1 MNRSSNTDVQAEQL
15 RRHQKA
21 LADFGLEAFRSED
34 LDALLG
40 QAAHRVSE
48 ALGVELV
55 KIMELLPHRHELL
68 IRAGVNWRPGVV
80 HRVTLSAGAD
90 SPAGY
95 ALLHNE
101 AVISPDVSTETRFP
115 IPPVLAEHG
124 VHSMVN
130 VIIAGD
136 EQPFGV
142 LEVDARQARHFDE
155 DDIAFLRNYANL
167 LAAAVARL
175 RTHARLSE
183 ALEHRHF
190 LMLELQHRVKNILA
204 VVQALAADPSVEGRT
219 IEAFRGVFLER
230 LRALAEAHGLL
241 FGGENA
247 GATLRELVEKSV
259 RPFRTGSPEV
269 FVIEGDETSI
279 GPKQGLTLGLIL
291 HELCTNA
298 ARHGALSR
306 SAGHVHITW
315 RQQCAPTAEIRLEW
329 EERGGPAVR
338 SPDRQGFGTRVI
350 ERLASHDLGG
360 KATLDYRSAGL
371 VCEIVFPPSL
381 EDRP

>member
-1 MNRSSNTDVQAEQL
+1 MNGSTNPDVQAEQL

-40 QAAHRVSE
+40 QAASRVSE

-55 KIMELLPHRHELL
+55 KIMELLPHRDELL
-68 IRAGVNWRPGVV
+68 IRAGVNWKPGVV
-80 HRVTLSAGAD
+80 HHVTLSAGAD

-95 ALLHNE
+95 ALLHDE
-101 AVISPDVSTETRFP
+101 AVISPDVSRETRFP
-115 IPPVLAEHG
+115 IPPVLVDHG

-167 LAAAVARL
+167 LAAAVVRL
-175 RTHARLSE
+175 KTHERLSE
-183 ALEHRHF
+183 ALEHRNF

-204 VVQALAADPSVEGRT
+204 VVQALAADPSPHGRT
-219 IEAFRGVFLER
+219 VESFKAVFLER

-241 FGGENA
+241 FGGDDA
-247 GATLRELVEKSV
+247 GAPLRELVETAV
-259 RPFRTGSPEV
+259 RPYRTGAPGV
-269 FVIEGDETSI
+269 VVIDGETVPI
-279 GPKQGLTLGLIL
+279 GPKQGLALGLVL

-306 SAGHVHITW
+306 PGGHVHVTW
-315 RQQCAPTAEIRLEW
+315 RRESAPAAIRLEW

-338 SPDRQGFGTRVI
+338 PPERQGFGTRVI
-350 ERLASHDLGG
+350 DRLTSHDLDG
-360 KATLDYRSAGL
+360 KATFDYRPEGL
-371 VCEIVFPPSL
+371 VCEIVFPPSP